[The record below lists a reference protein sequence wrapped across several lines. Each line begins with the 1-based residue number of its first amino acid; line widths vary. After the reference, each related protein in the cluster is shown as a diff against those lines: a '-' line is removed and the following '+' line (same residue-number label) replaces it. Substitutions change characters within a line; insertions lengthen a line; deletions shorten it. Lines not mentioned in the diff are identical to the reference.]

1 MCLQGKGTATF
12 FLVTVSRRVSY
23 LDITLQ
29 SYARERVWAHD
40 GVGLIVVDLDNSAS
54 ASGVYKL
61 RNRTVGACD
70 GSDVDGITSCK
81 TRQTTLDITASL
93 LVCAQHTSGWVVL
106 VEDDDPPFEGALD
119 ELVGTLG
126 KLDGHATAMAKLSPF
141 GTGMSFP
148 ASKVR
153 ACVDYSVA
161 RLRTHPRGIT
171 RIEEW
176 DRNGRLRTH
185 P

>member
-40 GVGLIVVDLDNSAS
+40 GVGLSVVDLDNSTS

-106 VEDDDPPFEGALD
+106 VEDDDPPCEGALD
-119 ELVGTLG
+119 ELVGALG
-126 KLDGHATAMAKLSPF
+126 KPSGMWLFGVATIARWSCRCELI
-141 GTGMSFP
+141 
-148 ASKVR
+148 ASQR
-153 ACVDYSVA
+153 ACAARTCVA
-161 RLRTHPRGIT
+161 RRACSCVRELPTVADT
-171 RIEEW
+171 QL
-176 DRNGRLRTH
+176 NCRL
-185 P
+185 